1 MNKSNPLDELT
12 LSYSCPVDWDSMTG
26 NDQERFCNQC
36 SKKVF
41 NISELSTAE
50 ANEFL
55 RQKSASSTCV
65 KFYRRADGTIK
76 TDNCP
81 RALRPVRKSAKLLKN
96 CISVVGG
103 FILLTLTTVFPTL
116 AKPKPTP
123 YIGVDPFGAPASSS
137 TAAQLPVAAP
147 ISMGKICPMYKID
160 TGFFK
165 SKDKQIRAQTYIPD
179 AKSGKK
185 YPVVL
190 IFHGAGGLGDDDGNG
205 FFQDVAKSLVLQKK
219 IAIVVHYM
227 DQSGIKSA
235 NREQMGKHFSAWL
248 GTVKNAIDYAKTI
261 PGADQNSICLLGHS
275 LGAQLALHAAANR
288 SDVKSVAVMAGCFVL
303 PTNSVKSMPPVLI
316 LQGTAD
322 KTVTMAREKKLI
334 QTLKSLNCKYE
345 EHLLKNVDHSF
356 NQIEYEKLIELIN
369 KFISKN

>member
-1 MNKSNPLDELT
+1 MKSTNNRHWLFIILVAIIGIEIGTAQSCYALDK
-12 LSYSCPVDWDSMTG
+12 
-26 NDQERFCNQC
+26 
-36 SKKVF
+36 SKGEYKSGSKVIHTENF
-41 NISELSTAE
+41 
-50 ANEFL
+50 F
-55 RQKSASSTCV
+55 
-65 KFYRRADGTIK
+65 
-76 TDNCP
+76 
-81 RALRPVRKSAKLLKN
+81 
-96 CISVVGG
+96 
-103 FILLTLTTVFPTL
+103 
-116 AKPKPTP
+116 
-123 YIGVDPFGAPASSS
+123 
-137 TAAQLPVAAP
+137 PVANH
-147 ISMGKICPMYKID
+147 KE
-160 TGFFK
+160 
-165 SKDKQIRAQTYIPD
+165 
-179 AKSGKK
+179 K
-185 YPVVL
+185 YPVIL

-219 IAIVVHYM
+219 IASVVHYM